1 MRYLSTSA
9 SFWSSVIGFVANVW
23 AAERWYVLRCYA
35 VAAISAAVAV
45 LMLVLFAVAA
55 VSLARD
61 RQERVRPW

>member
-9 SFWSSVIGFVANVW
+9 SFWSSVVGFVANVW
-23 AAERWYVLRCYA
+23 AAERWFVLRCYA

-55 VSLARD
+55 LALADGGR
-61 RQERVRPW
+61 R